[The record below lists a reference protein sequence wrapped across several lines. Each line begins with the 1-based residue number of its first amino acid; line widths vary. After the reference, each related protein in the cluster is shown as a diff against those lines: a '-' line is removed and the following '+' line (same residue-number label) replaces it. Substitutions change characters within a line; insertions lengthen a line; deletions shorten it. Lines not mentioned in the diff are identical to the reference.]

1 MKAPKYHFLVCS
13 SSRLSGEPNGAC
25 NRRGVGN
32 LLQYLQEQLDERGI
46 DETLVTNTGC
56 LKICA
61 EGPVM
66 VIYPGGH
73 WYGKVSE
80 EAIDEI
86 LDALEEGK
94 PAEHLLLN
102 T

>member
-1 MKAPKYHFLVCS
+1 M
-13 SSRLSGEPNGAC
+13 
-25 NRRGVGN
+25 
-32 LLQYLQEQLDERGI
+32 DERGI

-56 LKICA
+56 LKSCA

-66 VIYPGGH
+66 VVYPGGH
-73 WYGKVSE
+73 WYGNVTE
-80 EAIDEI
+80 EVIEEI
-86 LDALEEGK
+86 LDALEEGL